1 MDLDEGC
8 SRHKEYLEQRCGRGN
23 GPNEGLVSCGWTPWL
38 EQPGEESLGK
48 GKKSRKVG

>member
-1 MDLDEGC
+1 MKAVPGTRNTLNKGVEEG
-8 SRHKEYLEQRCGRGN
+8 K